1 MSYAHRTTQFDGFV
15 SSSLFCRRCRLKFC
29 TSLGATFSGADK
41 VLANTI
47 DQRQTEQRTQKRLL
61 IAQTNRKKKSF
72 PSEHCAFD
80 IRRSAE
86 RSAALDPATFLRIYE
101 TLYTSVRKKPIDHH
115 TNPTN
120 QPVFVKPCIGLMQ
133 LLKHLSETCVS

>member
-61 IAQTNRKKKSF
+61 IAQTNRKKKKSF

-101 TLYTSVRKKPIDHH
+101 TLYTSVRKKTHRPPHQ
-115 TNPTN
+115 PN
-120 QPVFVKPCIGLMQ
+120 QPASVC
-133 LLKHLSETCVS
+133 ETLHWSDAIT